1 MGASTECL
9 QHLLCLHYSELVT
22 KIFKETDFKCKLK
35 GKCLQAAGTKKKKKV
50 LPAASCFPHCAT
62 RVHLEHGE
70 EGAGPR
76 CAQGRGLEGELPLPF
91 FSLLT
96 FLRAGGN

>member
-35 GKCLQAAGTKKKKKV
+35 GKCLQAAGTKKKKKFYL
-50 LPAASCFPHCAT
+50 LPAASPTAQ
-62 RVHLEHGE
+62 LESIWNTE
-70 EGAGPR
+70 K
-76 CAQGRGLEGELPLPF
+76 RGQDP
-91 FSLLT
+91 SVC
-96 FLRAGGN
+96 RAGG